1 MWKHYPLSMMFNKF
15 LPTFPKI
22 RVGIPGY
29 LGFVRKNRYIKNT
42 LRFLTNKR
50 QKFIISTLALSLGL
64 FAAEHILGKS
74 AIAIVLVLS
83 FLTSFFLYFA
93 LRKDFKDNFVPQVLI
108 LPFFYS
114 LALGL
119 FYLLVPAR
127 FITRIGMT
135 FLYALGL
142 YSLYLSEN
150 IFAVSAI
157 RTIQLLSGARTVS
170 LVLTLLSY
178 FFISNVV
185 FSFHINIFL
194 TLLFVLLFTFPIVLQ
209 SVWTYTLDKNIFSSV
224 FWVSCISICLIETSI
239 FLWFNLASPTVIALF
254 LTVIFYVILG
264 LSHAWFERR
273 LFRSVIF
280 EYFWVSVIAFI
291 FLILFSGLI

>member
-1 MWKHYPLSMMFNKF
+1 MRIPKLSFQSNIISKNKH
-15 LPTFPKI
+15 I
-22 RVGIPGY
+22 R
-29 LGFVRKNRYIKNT
+29 FF

-50 QKFIISTLALSLGL
+50 QKFIFSTFILSVGL
-64 FAAEHILGKS
+64 FIAEFTLGKS
-74 AIAIVLVLS
+74 AIVMVVALAFLS
-83 FLTSFFLYFA
+83 SLFLYIS
-93 LRKDFKDNFVPQVLI
+93 LRNDLKDNFVPQVLI

-127 FITRIGMT
+127 LLTRIGMT
-135 FLYALGL
+135 FLFAFGL

-185 FSFHINIFL
+185 FSLHINIFL
-194 TLLFVLLFTFPIVLQ
+194 TLLLVLIYTFPIVLQ
-209 SVWTYTLDKNIFSSV
+209 SVWTYTLDKSIFSSV
-224 FWVSCISICLIETSI
+224 FWVSCISICLIEISLI
-239 FLWFNLASPTVIALF
+239 LWFNLASPTVIALF
-254 LTVIFYVILG
+254 LTAIFYIILG
-264 LSHAWFERR
+264 LTHAWFEKR

-280 EYFWVSVIAFI
+280 EYFWVSIIAFI